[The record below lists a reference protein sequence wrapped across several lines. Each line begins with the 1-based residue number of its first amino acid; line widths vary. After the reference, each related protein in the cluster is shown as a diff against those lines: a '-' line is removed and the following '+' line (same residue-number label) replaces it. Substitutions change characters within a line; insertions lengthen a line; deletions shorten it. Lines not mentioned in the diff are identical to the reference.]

1 MKFIGSE
8 LETSKHLHYYGV
20 WCKNLLTHHGLWL
33 KRKST
38 EYMPV
43 LNLLQR
49 NLTLKTKNLAE
60 LCEQNLYTMQFLS
73 TMAKLKNL
81 SPDNDTDANADQ
93 NGVDSSDDEMMMMD
107 VGMNE
112 LQSKWSDKD
121 DSD

>member
-1 MKFIGSE
+1 
-8 LETSKHLHYYGV
+8 
-20 WCKNLLTHHGLWL
+20 
-33 KRKST
+33 
-38 EYMPV
+38 
-43 LNLLQR
+43 
-49 NLTLKTKNLAE
+49 
-60 LCEQNLYTMQFLS
+60 
-73 TMAKLKNL
+73 MAKLKNL

>member
-1 MKFIGSE
+1 MK
-8 LETSKHLHYYGV
+8 
-20 WCKNLLTHHGLWL
+20 KNLLTHHGLWL
-33 KRKST
+33 KSKST